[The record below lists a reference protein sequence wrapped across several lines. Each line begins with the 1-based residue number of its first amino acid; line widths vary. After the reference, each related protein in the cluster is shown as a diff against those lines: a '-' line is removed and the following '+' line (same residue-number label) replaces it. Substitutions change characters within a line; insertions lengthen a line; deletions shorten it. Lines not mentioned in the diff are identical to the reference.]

1 MHENA
6 VDILL
11 VEDNSADEEL
21 TLIALRKNRI
31 TNKIHVARDGEEAL
45 DFLRCKGKYLGR
57 NPLPAPRL
65 ILLDIRLPK
74 IDGLEVLRQLKQDPA
89 TKAIPVVMLT
99 SSKQDEDLVKSY
111 QYGVNSFLQKPVDFG
126 RFCEIVRQAGLYWLL
141 LNEAPPNET
150 FALPAP

>member
-1 MHENA
+1 MYEKA
-6 VDILL
+6 VEILL

-31 TNKIHVARDGEEAL
+31 TNKIYVARDGEEAL
-45 DFLRCKGKYLGR
+45 DFLQCKGKFLGR

-65 ILLDIRLPK
+65 VLLDIRLPK
-74 IDGLEVLRQLKQDPA
+74 IDGLEVLRNIKQEPA

-99 SSKQDEDLVKSY
+99 SSKQEEDMVKSY

-141 LNEAPPNET
+141 MNEPPPKEAFPPAAP
-150 FALPAP
+150 